1 MFSEDES
8 FATEDQVSSS
18 IDEFA
23 TNELEI
29 SLDAKT
35 TQQLKDKILKKKK
48 NVQPQIKEE
57 RGVIYLGHIP
67 YGFFEEQMKG
77 FFSQFGIVTNLRLSR
92 SKKTGKS
99 RGYAFVEFE
108 DKEVAEIVAET
119 MNDYLM
125 FGRRL
130 KCEVVPPEKLNAN
143 TFRGSNKRF
152 IVPHTI
158 NKHRAI
164 HNKKRSAEDYQK
176 SIDKLLEKEEK
187 RRKKIEE
194 FGIDYEFPGYSA
206 IAKSSKDKEDK

>member
-1 MFSEDES
+1 M
-8 FATEDQVSSS
+8 SSS
-18 IDEFA
+18 VDEFA

-35 TQQLKDKILKKKK
+35 TKQLKDKILKKKNTK
-48 NVQPQIKEE
+48 KEEQDE

-67 YGFFEEQMKG
+67 YGFFEEQMKC
-77 FFSQFGIVTNLRLSR
+77 FFSQFGKVTRIRLSR
-92 SKKTGKS
+92 SKKSGRSK
-99 RGYAFVEFE
+99 GYAFVEFE

-125 FGRRL
+125 YGRRM
-130 KCEVVPPEKLNAN
+130 KCEIIPKEKVNEN
-143 TFRGSNKRF
+143 TFKGANKRF
-152 IVPHTI
+152 VVPHTI
-158 NKHRAI
+158 NRHRAV
-164 HNKKRSAEDYQK
+164 HNKKRSPEEYQK

-206 IAKSSKDKEDK
+206 IAKSSRNTEN